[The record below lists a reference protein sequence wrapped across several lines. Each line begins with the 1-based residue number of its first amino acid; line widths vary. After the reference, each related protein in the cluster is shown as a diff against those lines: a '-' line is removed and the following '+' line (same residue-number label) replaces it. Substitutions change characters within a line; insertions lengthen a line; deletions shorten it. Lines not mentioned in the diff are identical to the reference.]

1 MHADAVQM
9 IGFDE
14 DDALNEIIS
23 GFGLL
28 ADYKSF
34 LPEHL
39 TDLLQKQHP
48 TVKIRS
54 LELLASPNCELGGM
68 PAPEN
73 KSHVIVDSMKIP
85 FKLRVLLT
93 TTGAD
98 LHELEVTL
106 VINAN
111 DVHKT
116 PVINTDML
124 IQNHRVISV
133 ELRAEHQRGLSSFVG
148 RTFFNRLMRIE
159 VRA

>member
-9 IGFDE
+9 IGFDMQDE
-14 DDALNEIIS
+14 DALNEIIS

-48 TVKIRS
+48 TVKVWS
-54 LELLASPNCELGGM
+54 LELLASPNCDFGGM

-98 LHELEVTL
+98 LHDVNSV
-106 VINAN
+106 VIDAN

-124 IQNHRVISV
+124 IQNHRVIS
-133 ELRAEHQRGLSSFVG
+133 
-148 RTFFNRLMRIE
+148 
-159 VRA
+159 